1 MWGQVHQVDVPTND
15 LQVVDFTHIYSSFI
29 GSNYIH
35 VMAVIPELVQPA
47 RVRMCSGFQFE
58 NTNTKKNML
67 KGPWFSLISSQV
79 MEAVWNSGCWSWI
92 LGILVD
98 NCKCWTGLWNMRIKA
113 KPSQSSDLAKKT
125 KLAKKS
131 SHWLIA
137 INKNWYQTSKPGDTG
152 VIISTKQTK
161 EWIAKMMLEE
171 TRKHGGATPW
181 ITPLM
186 VESGKCLHVFYHWIL
201 APNPDIII
209 SNWVFFP
216 IVSQLYPHIFSY
228 VQIIGIILW

>member
-1 MWGQVHQVDVPTND
+1 
-15 LQVVDFTHIYSSFI
+15 
-29 GSNYIH
+29 
-35 VMAVIPELVQPA
+35 
-47 RVRMCSGFQFE
+47 
-58 NTNTKKNML
+58 ML

-171 TRKHGGATPW
+171 TRKHGGATHW

-186 VESGKCLHVFYHWIL
+186 VESGKCLHVFTTGFWHQTQ
-201 APNPDIII
+201 I
-209 SNWVFFP
+209 SSYQIGFFFP
-216 IVSQLYPHIFSY
+216 LYPSYIPIFS
-228 VQIIGIILW
+228 VMSRLLVLSSGKQQHSNGNPLFRLGHFQ

>member
-1 MWGQVHQVDVPTND
+1 MVNYNKSLTWNKAILGWFPLLTMIPVRSQWGRYNLPR
-15 LQVVDFTHIYSSFI
+15 FI

-35 VMAVIPELVQPA
+35 VMAVILELVQPA

-79 MEAVWNSGCWSWI
+79 MEAVWNSGCCSWI

-125 KLAKKS
+125 KLAKIS

-152 VIISTKQTK
+152 FIISTKQTK
-161 EWIAKMMLEE
+161 EWIAAK
-171 TRKHGGATPW
+171 W
-181 ITPLM
+181 
-186 VESGKCLHVFYHWIL
+186 CLKRQENMADQH
-201 APNPDIII
+201 P
-209 SNWVFFP
+209 
-216 IVSQLYPHIFSY
+216 
-228 VQIIGIILW
+228 G